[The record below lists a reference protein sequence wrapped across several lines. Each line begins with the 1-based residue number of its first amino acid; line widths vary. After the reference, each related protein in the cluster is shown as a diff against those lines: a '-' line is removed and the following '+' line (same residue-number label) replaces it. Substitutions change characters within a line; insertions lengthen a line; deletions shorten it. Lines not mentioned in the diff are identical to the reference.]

1 MKTKWMII
9 PVIAMTFG
17 CTREI
22 DTNITYIDGEFTLY
36 ATSGDNETR
45 TILQEDGRVFWKP
58 KDCITVFYGN
68 VPGKFTSTNTEPA
81 ASAEFTGSLGSF
93 VLDGETEF
101 KAIYPYSDIIVTP
114 TDEGILSLYLPSEQ
128 TAVEGTFA
136 DDLFICVAKSKD
148 FNLHFYN
155 VCGGVSFSLA
165 RDDIKKVVFRGNNKE
180 TLAGTMFV
188 DFAADGIPQVL
199 DFTAGRS
206 SVTLSAPE
214 GETLKKGVWY
224 YLVTAPQNLSQGYT
238 MELWADEIVET
249 VSSESAVTIRRSAW
263 GVLKDIGSTT
273 TTVEVP
279 EAIDLGLPSG
289 LKWASFNL
297 GASKPEEYGYYY
309 AWGETT
315 PKQDYRW
322 STYKWCMGEE
332 KTITKYCIDFDYGY
346 NGFTDGKK
354 VLDLDDD
361 AAAVTLS
368 DKWRMPTEDERDELC
383 SICTWEWVSI
393 SNVNGYRV
401 TGPNGNSIFIP
412 AAGYRYGDSFDSV
425 GSYGFYWTSS
435 LSTVSGSDTSHPL
448 SFGSDFVAY
457 GSYQRYSG
465 LPIRPVYGVS
475 KTDTEYAIPEIID
488 LGLPSGLK
496 WASFNLGAT
505 KPEEYGD
512 YFAWGETDPFYVSLN
527 PLVWKEGK
535 VSGYDWP
542 SYKWCNGSG
551 DILTKYSPK
560 SSQSDLGFADD
571 RIILSL
577 EDDAAH
583 VNLGGKWR
591 MPTVDELDEL
601 YYNCTWEWITIKEV
615 EGYKVIGPNTNFI
628 FLPASG
634 MWSSTSFFNDNNQR
648 RNGWY
653 WSSSLHTNNPV
664 CGIDFQFYDEYI
676 FRAWTSPRKNGLTI
690 RPVFGDY
697 AIPVESVSLNNNE
710 IELRLNESYTLVASV
725 LPENATNKNVSW
737 SSSDNSIATVSSC
750 GVIRGVG
757 VGSATITATTTDG
770 KMTASCSFKVYAPS
784 VDMVDLGL
792 PSGLLW
798 ATCNLGA
805 TKPEEYGDYFAW
817 GETEPY
823 YVSLNPLVWKEGK
836 ESGYDWPSY
845 KWCMGLYYQLT
856 KYCTEST
863 ILSFGY
869 NGFMDDKT
877 ILDPEDD
884 AAHVRLG
891 GKWRIPTDAEWTELR
906 EKCTW
911 RWTSLYGIYGREV
924 TGPNGKSI
932 FLPASDEWNGT
943 TFNDS
948 TYSFGLYWSSSLYT
962 DSPDSAFFVSFYSGQ
977 VGRYANPRCYG
988 FSIRPV
994 YDGK

>member
-1 MKTKWMII
+1 MMKTKWFII
-9 PVIAMTFG
+9 PVIALSFG

-22 DTNITYIDGEFTLY
+22 DTNVTYINGEFTLY
-36 ATSGDNETR
+36 ATSGDDETR
-45 TILQEDGRVFWKP
+45 TVLQEDGRVFWKP
-58 KDCITVFYGN
+58 EDCITVFYGN

-148 FNLHFYN
+148 YNLHFYN

-188 DFAADGIPQVL
+188 DFAADGIPQVI

-224 YLVTAPQNLSQGYT
+224 YLVTAPQTLSLGYT
-238 MELWADEIVET
+238 MELWTDEIVET

-273 TTVEVP
+273 TTIEVP

-297 GASKPEEYGYYY
+297 GASKPEEYGNYY

-332 KTITKYCIDFDYGY
+332 KTITKYCIDSNYGY

-368 DKWRMPTEDERDELC
+368 DKWRMPTEDERDELRSFC
-383 SICTWEWVSI
+383 SWEWVSI
-393 SNVNGYRV
+393 SNVDGYKV

-465 LPIRPVYGVS
+465 LPIRPVYGES
-475 KTDTEYAIPEIID
+475 KTETEYAIPEIID

-505 KPEEYGD
+505 KPEECGD
-512 YFAWGETDPFYVSLN
+512 YY
-527 PLVWKEGK
+527 
-535 VSGYDWP
+535 
-542 SYKWCNGSG
+542 
-551 DILTKYSPK
+551 
-560 SSQSDLGFADD
+560 
-571 RIILSL
+571 
-577 EDDAAH
+577 
-583 VNLGGKWR
+583 
-591 MPTVDELDEL
+591 
-601 YYNCTWEWITIKEV
+601 
-615 EGYKVIGPNTNFI
+615 
-628 FLPASG
+628 
-634 MWSSTSFFNDNNQR
+634 
-648 RNGWY
+648 
-653 WSSSLHTNNPV
+653 
-664 CGIDFQFYDEYI
+664 
-676 FRAWTSPRKNGLTI
+676 
-690 RPVFGDY
+690 
-697 AIPVESVSLNNNE
+697 
-710 IELRLNESYTLVASV
+710 
-725 LPENATNKNVSW
+725 
-737 SSSDNSIATVSSC
+737 
-750 GVIRGVG
+750 
-757 VGSATITATTTDG
+757 
-770 KMTASCSFKVYAPS
+770 
-784 VDMVDLGL
+784 
-792 PSGLLW
+792 
-798 ATCNLGA
+798 
-805 TKPEEYGDYFAW
+805 AW
-817 GETEPY
+817 GETEPKKTY
-823 YVSLNPLVWKEGK
+823 NWK
-836 ESGYDWPSY
+836 SY
-845 KWCMGLYYQLT
+845 KWCMGSEESIT
-856 KYCTEST
+856 KYCSDYYC
-863 ILSFGY
+863 GY
-869 NGFMDDKT
+869 NYFKDGRS

-884 AAHVRLG
+884 AASVNLGDKWRMPTKEEMNELQENCTWEWATINDVNGYTVKGPNGNSIFFPVGGYRDNSTLQYETHGYILSSSLHVDYSEIAYYLHFSSSFVEVSAWDYRNYGVPVRPVYGDSNIVHVDNITLGNTHLELFVREDATLITTVLPDDANNKYAFWSSSDDSVAIVSSTGVVTGISIGSAVITATTFDG
-891 GKWRIPTDAEWTELR
+891 GKTATCEVTVYEPTMVVPEAIDLGLPSGLKWASFNLGASMPEEYGDYYAWGETSPYYMPSYAQQNPTVWKPGKNSGYYWKSYKWCICSDTEYLGLTKYCTNYYSYIGNSIYGFDSFSDGKTILESEDDAASVNLGDKWRMPTKEEMNELL

-911 RWTSLYGIYGREV
+911 EWATINDVHGYTV
-924 TGPNGKSI
+924 KGPNGNSI
-932 FLPASDEWNGT
+932 FLPASG
-943 TFNDS
+943 
-948 TYSFGLYWSSSLYT
+948 YRYSSSLSSVGTSGYY
-962 DSPDSAFFVSFYSGQ
+962 YSLS
-977 VGRYANPRCYG
+977 REINPEYANVFIFNLDKIEVYEESRYYG
-988 FSIRPV
+988 FPIRPV
-994 YDGK
+994 YDDK

>member
-9 PVIAMTFG
+9 PVIALTLG

-22 DTNITYIDGEFTLY
+22 DTNVTYINGEFTLY
-36 ATSGDNETR
+36 ATSGDDETR
-45 TILQEDGRVFWKP
+45 TVLQEDGRVFWKP
-58 KDCITVFYGN
+58 EDCITVFYGN

-81 ASAEFTGSLGSF
+81 ATAEFTGSLGSF

-148 FNLHFYN
+148 YNLHFYN

-188 DFAADGIPQVL
+188 DFAADGIPQVI

-214 GETLKKGVWY
+214 GETLKQGVWY

-332 KTITKYCIDFDYGY
+332 KTLIKYCIDSNYGY
-346 NGFTDGKK
+346 NGFTDGKS

-368 DKWRMPTEDERDELC
+368 DKWRMPTEDERDELRSFC
-383 SICTWEWVSI
+383 SWEWVSI

-448 SFGSDFVAY
+448 SFGSDFVAF

-465 LPIRPVYGVS
+465 LPIRPVYGES
-475 KTDTEYAIPEIID
+475 KTETEYAIPEKIDLCLPSGLKWASFNLGASKPEEYGDYYAWGETEPYYSSMDPLTWKEGKESGYIWSSYKWCNGSYTTMTKYCTEYNYGYNGFTDDKTVLDPEDDAAYVNLGGSWRMPTDAEWTELREKCTWTWTTQNGVSGRLVTGSNGNSIFLPAAGHWDVASRYYADSSGYYWSSSLGSGLPIFAWDVYFSSDYVGGDYYGRYFGFSVRPVYVDFGTIPVESVVLDKTEQVLAVGEKAVLVATVFPANATNTNVLWSSSDESVVTVSATGIVTGVSAGSAIITVTTIDGGKTATCNVTVKETPSSSVPVPQAVD

-496 WASFNLGAT
+496 WASFNLGAS

-512 YFAWGETDPFYVSLN
+512 YY
-527 PLVWKEGK
+527 
-535 VSGYDWP
+535 
-542 SYKWCNGSG
+542 
-551 DILTKYSPK
+551 
-560 SSQSDLGFADD
+560 
-571 RIILSL
+571 
-577 EDDAAH
+577 
-583 VNLGGKWR
+583 
-591 MPTVDELDEL
+591 
-601 YYNCTWEWITIKEV
+601 
-615 EGYKVIGPNTNFI
+615 
-628 FLPASG
+628 
-634 MWSSTSFFNDNNQR
+634 
-648 RNGWY
+648 
-653 WSSSLHTNNPV
+653 
-664 CGIDFQFYDEYI
+664 
-676 FRAWTSPRKNGLTI
+676 
-690 RPVFGDY
+690 
-697 AIPVESVSLNNNE
+697 
-710 IELRLNESYTLVASV
+710 
-725 LPENATNKNVSW
+725 
-737 SSSDNSIATVSSC
+737 
-750 GVIRGVG
+750 
-757 VGSATITATTTDG
+757 
-770 KMTASCSFKVYAPS
+770 
-784 VDMVDLGL
+784 
-792 PSGLLW
+792 
-798 ATCNLGA
+798 
-805 TKPEEYGDYFAW
+805 AW

-823 YVSLNPLVWKEGK
+823 YSSMDPPTWKEGK
-836 ESGYDWPSY
+836 ESGYIWSSY
-845 KWCMGLYYQLT
+845 KWCNGSYTTMT
-856 KYCTEST
+856 KYCTEYNY
-863 ILSFGY
+863 GY
-869 NGFMDDKT
+869 NGFTDDKT
-877 ILDPEDD
+877 VLDPEDD
-884 AAHVRLG
+884 AAYVNLG
-891 GKWRIPTDAEWTELR
+891 GSWRMPTDAEWTELR

-911 RWTSLYGIYGREV
+911 TWTTQNGVSGRLV
-924 TGPNGKSI
+924 TGSNGNSI
-932 FLPASDEWNGT
+932 FLPAAGYWIDTRRYPAGP
-943 TFNDS
+943 
-948 TYSFGLYWSSSLYT
+948 FGYYWSSSLRT
-962 DSPDSAFFVSFYSGQ
+962 DNPNNALRVFFSDGGVLRETGTRS
-977 VGRYANPRCYG
+977 YG
-988 FSIRPV
+988 FSVRPV
-994 YDGK
+994 CE